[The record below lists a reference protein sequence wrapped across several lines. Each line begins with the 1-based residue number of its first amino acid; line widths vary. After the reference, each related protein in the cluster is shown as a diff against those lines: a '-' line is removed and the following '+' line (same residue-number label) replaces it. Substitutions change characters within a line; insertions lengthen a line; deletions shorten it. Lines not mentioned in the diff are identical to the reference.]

1 MSEGNRGKAPPDEE
15 LVTVTVRMPADLV
28 DKIDALAKE
37 EDRSRAAQVR
47 EIVRKGV
54 AQEPEKAPAGQR

>member
-1 MSEGNRGKAPPDEE
+1 MGKGDKGKDPPDEEE

-47 EIVRKGV
+47 EIVKKGI
-54 AQEPEKAPAGQR
+54 AEETEQAPAGR